1 MTVAAIAAAA
11 LFVAMAAFQ
20 AALAFGAPFGA
31 HVLGGRHPDR
41 LPGRLRVSSGIAGV
55 ILVGAALVVLA
66 RGGIIAWPVGL
77 GGVLVPAIWLIA
89 GFMVLNTLG
98 NLASRSRIER
108 TVLAATTAVL
118 AVLSAIVAVAGS
130 GPNPG

>member
-1 MTVAAIAAAA
+1 MTIAAVAAAA
-11 LFVAMAAFQ
+11 LFGVMAAFQ

-31 HVLGGRHPDR
+31 HVLGGRYPDR
-41 LPGRLRVSSGIAGV
+41 LPGRLRVFSGIAAV

-66 RGGIIAWPVGL
+66 QGGIIGWPEGL
-77 GGVLVPAIWLIA
+77 AGVLVPATWLIA

-98 NLASRSRIER
+98 NLASRSRTER

-118 AVLSAIVAVAGS
+118 AVLSVIVALTGS